1 MLSHP
6 LHGLPQPVGLLME
19 GGAPTKAYWLQ
30 SALEALQP
38 QQWIELHGANA
49 PDHERLEQLGS
60 LVVVRRLPGRWLHS
74 LRQLRSKGKPV
85 VLVLDDALLDPATV
99 AEQHWHYRWRLWFG
113 LTRHRHHLDQ
123 LVSDLWVTTSW
134 LAEHS
139 KRSLQGQGIQIL
151 QLTLQPPLS
160 LLHPRRIHR
169 IAYLGSA
176 SHSEEWLWLLPLLEA
191 LQQRRS
197 DCLLE
202 LVLPP
207 AWRRRFRHLPR
218 TRLFYPMDWETYL
231 LDTGNRQVDLLLT
244 PLLSSRFNQ
253 GRSPTK
259 FFEAARLQA
268 AGLFS
273 NRAPY
278 AGFVRDG
285 HDGLLLDDA
294 QESWLQA
301 IEQLLENT
309 VQRQTIADYCFQRAE
324 KLCVR

>member
-1 MLSHP
+1 MVSHP
-6 LHGLPQPVGLLME
+6 LLGLPQPVGLLME

-30 SALEALQP
+30 SALEGLEP
-38 QQWIELHGANA
+38 RQWIELHGSGA
-49 PDHERLEQLGS
+49 PEHERIQQLGS
-60 LVVVRRLPGRWLHS
+60 LVVVRRLPNRWLHS
-74 LRQLRSKGKPV
+74 LRLLRSQGKPV
-85 VLVLDDALLDPATV
+85 VLVLDDALLDPAAI
-99 AEQHWHYRWRLWFG
+99 AEQSWYYRWRLWFG
-113 LTRHRHHLDQ
+113 LTRHRHQLDQ
-123 LVSDLWVTTSW
+123 WVSDLWVTTEW

-139 KRSLQGQGIQIL
+139 RRTLQGQALQIL
-151 QLTLQPPLS
+151 QLPLQPPLS
-160 LLHPRRIHR
+160 LLQPRRIHR

-176 SHSEEWLWLLPLLEA
+176 SHTEEWRWLLPLLEN

-207 AWRRRFRHLPR
+207 DWRRRFRHLPR
-218 TRLFYPMDWETYL
+218 TRLFYPMDWETYR

-259 FFEAARLQA
+259 FFEAARMRA

-273 NRAPY
+273 NRVPY
-278 AGFVRDG
+278 AGFVHDG
-285 HDGLLLDDA
+285 LDGLLLDDG

-309 VQRQTIADYCFQRAE
+309 VQRQTIAAHCFRRAE
-324 KLCVR
+324 KLCIR

>member
-1 MLSHP
+1 MVSHP

-30 SALEALQP
+30 SALEALETQR
-38 QQWIELHGANA
+38 WIELHGASA

-85 VLVLDDALLDPATV
+85 VLVLDDALLDPAAV
-99 AEQHWHYRWRLWFG
+99 AEQRWHYRWRLWLG

-123 LVSDLWVTTSW
+123 LVSDLWVTTGW

-139 KRSLQGQGIQIL
+139 RGTLQGQGIRIL
-151 QLTLQPPLS
+151 QLPLQPPLS
-160 LLHPRRIHR
+160 LLHPGSIHR

-176 SHSEEWLWLLPLLEA
+176 SHIEEWRWLLPLLEA

-207 AWRRRFRHLPR
+207 GWRRRFRHLPR

-285 HDGLLLDDA
+285 HDGLLLDDTSD
-294 QESWLQA
+294 SWLRA
-301 IEQLLENT
+301 IDQLLENKR
-309 VQRQTIADYCFQRAE
+309 QRQAIAEHCLRRAE
-324 KLCVR
+324 ELCAR